1 MKEFIIDHIDP
12 LGQGVFKED
21 EKIYFIP
28 KTLPG
33 ESGTF
38 EVKKSSKGVH
48 FGQLKDLSKTSPDR
62 IQAECKFFEKCGG
75 CQFQHTSFE
84 NETSIKL
91 QSFKRTLSKLN
102 IVDLQVNIIKDHN
115 RFQYRNR
122 VQVHYDL
129 NQKKLGFFQVR
140 SKNIIEIDK
149 CLLIDPTLQEHFSA
163 LISNDYWIKEAQK
176 YKILFL

>member
-75 CQFQHTSFE
+75 C
-84 NETSIKL
+84 
-91 QSFKRTLSKLN
+91 FKSQPKPAAVTRKM
-102 IVDLQVNIIKDHN
+102 
-115 RFQYRNR
+115 
-122 VQVHYDL
+122 
-129 NQKKLGFFQVR
+129 
-140 SKNIIEIDK
+140 IDSV
-149 CLLIDPTLQEHFSA
+149 P
-163 LISNDYWIKEAQK
+163 
-176 YKILFL
+176 